1 MEREILIANT
11 KTQKRSKITTSATT
25 LGELKA
31 DLRVAG
37 IDYNNM
43 TFTEGIS
50 KTQLLN
56 DDTQLPQ
63 NVMYKGQPT
72 NNLVI
77 LLTNTKKNI
86 SSGAMTRKEAFQ
98 AIKDNNL
105 QDTVKKKFGRNF
117 TQVSTSDLLALIA
130 QNDNAEAT
138 ETLDDKPV
146 NTEDKG
152 IMDPEFEEEDIVTD
166 KLEEEE
172 EEKEGKEEKEE
183 EMDENLPDYIEDIIT
198 DIDMSDIEDSLHVHI
213 AMLVN
218 YDVLSVADLEI
229 LKNNIERL
237 IKVAKKEKGTS
248 KTKATPKPSVSTS
261 DGSITEDD
269 IDDML
274 DELGV

>member
-31 DLRVAG
+31 DLRAAG
-37 IDYNNM
+37 IDYSNM

-56 DDTQLPQ
+56 DATQLPQ

-86 SSGAMTRKEAFQ
+86 SSGTMTRKEAYQ

-105 QDTVKKKFGRNF
+105 QDAVKEEFGRNF
-117 TQVSTSDLLALIA
+117 TQVPTSDLLVFIA
-130 QNDNAEAT
+130 QNGVSEITKTLNEEPT
-138 ETLDDKPV
+138 EV
-146 NTEDKG
+146 ED
-152 IMDPEFEEEDIVTD
+152 EDAVAD
-166 KLEEEE
+166 EL
-172 EEKEGKEEKEE
+172 KEVEEE
-183 EMDENLPDYIEDIIT
+183 EMDENLPNYIEDIIT
-198 DIDMSDIEDSLHVHI
+198 DLDINTPEDSLYAHI

-218 YDVLSVADLEI
+218 NDVLSVEDLED
-229 LKNNIERL
+229 LKDDIDYL
-237 IKVAKKEKGTS
+237 IKVTKKEKGTS
-248 KTKATPKPSVSTS
+248 KVKTAPKPSVSTS
-261 DGSITEDD
+261 DGSITAND

>member
-11 KTQKRSKITTSATT
+11 KTQKRSKVTTSATT

-31 DLRVAG
+31 DLRAAG
-37 IDYNNM
+37 IDYNGM

-50 KTQLLN
+50 KTQLL
-56 DDTQLPQ
+56 DDTTQLPQ

-86 SSGAMTRKEAFQ
+86 ASGTMSRKEVYQ

-105 QDTVKKKFGRNF
+105 QEAVKEEFGRNF
-117 TQVSTSDLLALIA
+117 TQVPTSDLLVFIA
-130 QNDNAEAT
+130 QDGNAEVT
-138 ETLDDKPV
+138 ETLDDKPAD
-146 NTEDKG
+146 TENN
-152 IMDPEFEEEDIVTD
+152 DIIASEV
-166 KLEEEE
+166 
-172 EEKEGKEEKEE
+172 KEE
-183 EMDENLPDYIEDIIT
+183 EPTNTNDEFLPDHIGDVIT
-198 DIDMSDIEDSLHVHI
+198 DTDMDSIVNSLYIHI
-213 AMLVN
+213 AMLADN
-218 YDVLSVADLEI
+218 DTLSIADLEE
-229 LKNNIERL
+229 LSGNIDYL

-248 KTKATPKPSVSTS
+248 KVETAPKKTVSTS
-261 DGSITEDD
+261 DGSITDDD

>member
-11 KTQKRSKITTSATT
+11 KTQKRSKVTTSATT

-31 DLRVAG
+31 DLRAAG
-37 IDYNNM
+37 INYNGM

-50 KTQLLN
+50 KTQLL
-56 DDTQLPQ
+56 DDATQLPQ

-86 SSGAMTRKEAFQ
+86 ASGAMSRKEVYQ

-105 QDTVKKKFGRNF
+105 QEAVKEEFGRNF
-117 TQVSTSDLLALIA
+117 TQVPTSDLLVFLA
-130 QNDNAEAT
+130 QDGNVETT

-146 NTEDKG
+146 DTEDKNT
-152 IMDPEFEEEDIVTD
+152 IVPEN
-166 KLEEEE
+166 
-172 EEKEGKEEKEE
+172 EEKETPDTN
-183 EMDENLPDYIEDIIT
+183 DEFLPDHIGDVIT
-198 DIDMSDIEDSLHVHI
+198 DTDMDSIVDSLYVHI

-218 YDVLSVADLEI
+218 NDTLSIADLEE
-229 LKNNIERL
+229 LSDNIDYL
-237 IKVAKKEKGTS
+237 IKVAKKEKGAS
-248 KTKATPKPSVSTS
+248 KVETAPKKTVSTS
-261 DGSITEDD
+261 DGSITDDD

-274 DELGV
+274 NELGV